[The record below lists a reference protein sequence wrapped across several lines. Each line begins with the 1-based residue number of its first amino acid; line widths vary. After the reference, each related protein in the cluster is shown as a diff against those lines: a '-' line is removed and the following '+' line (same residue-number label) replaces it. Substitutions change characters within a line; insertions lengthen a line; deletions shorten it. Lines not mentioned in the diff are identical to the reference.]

1 MSIKCNCNLISFGEI
16 NRYIFLIFIGAILE
30 LCFSF
35 IAGYSK
41 FIHEGNISFIISIIM
56 YPLGS
61 SLSFILLIIHKI

>member
-61 SLSFILLIIHKI
+61 SLLKLHYK